1 MNSQKKN
8 DNAVINDTKETTAVD
23 KKTARKSKKNT
34 AVEDTLFVVLDDETC
49 VDINNEL
56 TWNCSTLTDRQKM
69 FIFFYAYPYRNNA
82 RGKGAESARRAG
94 YSKAT
99 ANVKASEL
107 LRDKVIYKELNS
119 IREQI
124 NNKITKVNLKSKI
137 GEIIDAKL
145 RRLNVKPSD
154 FYNIKNVKPSEG
166 APFVNAE
173 VKTKNELTE
182 EQLDLIEDV
191 EFVGQRGIVHYKLPN
206 KREAENEIIK
216 VYKDL
221 FGDTEKDNSDG
232 MEIETTAEIIK
243 GNLQVKM
250 KVIKNNAEIT
260 ELSDLK
266 QQTDKN
272 NRAEE
277 D

>member
-8 DNAVINDTKETTAVD
+8 DNAVINDIKTAAATE
-23 KKTARKSKKNT
+23 KKTAKKPRT
-34 AVEDTLFVVLDDETC
+34 TSPKDTLFVVLDDESC
-49 VDINNEL
+49 IDINSEL
-56 TWNCSTLTDRQKM
+56 TWNCSTLTDRQKI

-99 ANVKASEL
+99 ANVKAAEL
-107 LRDKVIYKELNS
+107 LRDKIIYKELNS

-137 GEIIDAKL
+137 SEIIDAKL
-145 RRLNVKPSD
+145 RRLNVNAAD
-154 FYNIKNVKPSEG
+154 FYNIEEISPDEG
-166 APFVNAE
+166 APFVNAT
-173 VKTKNELTE
+173 VKTKDELTE
-182 EQLDLIEDV
+182 EQLALIEDV

-221 FGDTEKDNSDG
+221 YGDDGKDNGDG

-243 GNLQVKM
+243 GNLQVKT

-266 QQTDKN
+266 QQTATD
-272 NRAEE
+272 RAEE